1 MKDDIS
7 QASQAIEQLIRDARE
22 RPFPAL
28 TRRDVMLPEIR
39 SKADVVIGMR
49 RSGKTFMLFQEMQR
63 VLATGVD
70 VGSVLY
76 LNCED
81 DRLRPLRPR
90 LLDDALEAFFRMSPS
105 ARTNGAFL
113 FLDEIQAVDGWSR
126 FARRVLDT
134 EQVRLY
140 LSGSSAKLLSTE
152 VSTEFRG
159 RGFAVELLPFSFP
172 EALRHAGI
180 EPPVTLPGARLR
192 SELEARFLR
201 YLEVGGF
208 PEVQDLDARVR
219 IQVLQDYVELVLLR
233 DIVERHSVSN
243 VHAAKAFVHA
253 LLQASGRRFSV
264 NKTYNDLKSRG
275 VEVGKDTLHELLDY
289 LSDAFLV
296 FGIQVFRQSLR
307 ARQVN
312 PRKIYAIDPGLA
324 FATSHISAVDLGSR
338 LETAVYLE
346 LRRRLG
352 RVREGSIS
360 YHLTR
365 SGYEVDF
372 VLGNAEQGGA
382 SDMVQ
387 VCADLSDP
395 ATRARKLRALQDAME
410 ELGSGSA
417 TLITLYADE
426 TVQTPAGA
434 IRVVPAWQWF
444 LRLV

>member
-1 MKDDIS
+1 MKD
-7 QASQAIEQLIRDARE
+7 ASAQAIEQLIRDARE
-22 RPFPAL
+22 RPLPTL
-28 TRRDVMLPEIR
+28 TRRDVILPEIR
-39 SKADVVIGMR
+39 GRADVVIGMR
-49 RSGKTFMLFQEMQR
+49 RSGKTFVLFQEMQR

-70 VGSVLY
+70 VGRVLY
-76 LNCED
+76 LNFED
-81 DRLRPLRPR
+81 DRLRPFGPG
-90 LLDDALEAFFRMSPS
+90 LLDDALEAFFRLSPS

-172 EALRHAGI
+172 ESLRHAGI

-208 PEVQDLDARVR
+208 PEVQDLDPRVR
-219 IQVLQDYVELVLLR
+219 VQVLQDYVELVLLR

-243 VHAAKAFVHA
+243 VHAAKAFVQA

-289 LSDAFLV
+289 LNDAFLV

-324 FATSHISAVDLGSR
+324 FATSHISALDLGSR
-338 LETAVYLE
+338 LETAVYL
-346 LRRRLG
+346 
-352 RVREGSIS
+352 
-360 YHLTR
+360 
-365 SGYEVDF
+365 
-372 VLGNAEQGGA
+372 
-382 SDMVQ
+382 
-387 VCADLSDP
+387 DL
-395 ATRARKLRALQDAME
+395 
-410 ELGSGSA
+410 
-417 TLITLYADE
+417 
-426 TVQTPAGA
+426 
-434 IRVVPAWQWF
+434 
-444 LRLV
+444 